1 LVALPDPSRASEI
14 PSQLRQE
21 DLIAMSPD
29 DYVVFLECD
38 SIGTGRL
45 FFECAHDLGI
55 RPVLFSVKPYRSLTE
70 FDRVALPEMSERCVI
85 DAIHSLGRHRIRGL
99 WALRDFLAPLAA
111 RVSATVALPGADVQ
125 GVELCCDKLRT
136 RQRLLEAGLNDVKFG
151 LAHSGE
157 EAAGLLATLGDRV
170 VMKPRSQSGS
180 VGVKLCCSPEEARR
194 QFQELAETLPGVCKW
209 GVIIETAIEGPQFSV
224 QAFDGKSIG
233 VTRQDIGP
241 PPAFVTVGLDFP
253 WVDDLG
259 THSEVALHAERALAA
274 VGHIRGPA
282 SVDMRYGPLGP
293 CVIEINPRLAG
304 DMIPENVRLA
314 LGIDVVKCTILFACG
329 MPYEIKPQ
337 FDRAS
342 ATRWLLRPGQPVTVR
357 GEEDAA
363 AVAGVARVRTFRKRY
378 GREGPAKDF
387 RDRIAFVISE
397 AETVAVAG
405 EIAASALR
413 QLRVSSPVAQK
424 RRSWRSLVRKSI
436 TRILGRL
443 NVRTS
448 RNTQAV
454 PFNKELH

>member
-1 LVALPDPSRASEI
+1 
-14 PSQLRQE
+14 
-21 DLIAMSPD
+21 MSPD

-45 FFECAHDLGI
+45 FFESARDLGFH
-55 RPVLFSVKPYRSLTE
+55 PVLFSVKPYRSLAE
-70 FDRVALPEMSERCVI
+70 FDRVALPEMSESSVI
-85 DAIHSLGRHRIRGL
+85 DAIHSIGRDRVRGL
-99 WALRDFLAPLAA
+99 WALRDFLTPLAA
-111 RVSATVALPGADVQ
+111 RVSAAVGLPGADVQ
-125 GVELCCDKLRT
+125 AVELCCDKLRT
-136 RQRLLEAGLNDVKFG
+136 RQRLFEAGLNDVKFG
-151 LAHSGE
+151 PAHTRE

-180 VGVKLCCSPEEARR
+180 VGVRLCCSAEEVKQ
-194 QFQELAETLPGVCKW
+194 QFQELAETLPGVRKS
-209 GVIIETAIEGPQFSV
+209 GVLVETAIEGPQFSV

-253 WVDDLG
+253 WVDDRG
-259 THSEVALHAERALAA
+259 THSEIALHAECALAA
-274 VGHIRGPA
+274 VGHTRGPA

-314 LGIDVVKCTILFACG
+314 TGIDVVKCAILFACG
-329 MPYEIKPQ
+329 MPYEIKSHY
-337 FDRAS
+337 DRAS
-342 ATRWLLRPGQPVTVR
+342 ATRWLLRPGRPVTVH

-363 AVAGVARVRTFRKRY
+363 AVVGVARVGTFRKRY

-413 QLRVSSPVAQK
+413 QLKVSSPVAQK
-424 RRSWRSLVRKSI
+424 RRSWRSLVRKSM
-436 TRILGRL
+436 TRIFDRL
-443 NVRTS
+443 NVRT
-448 RNTQAV
+448 
-454 PFNKELH
+454 